1 MRLCKAKAGEYV
13 YGTGDD
19 HAPKEEVMQPM
30 VSKDAVDRMASLVK
44 DATDK
49 VGSIGSPHISSNMRV

>member
-49 VGSIGSPHISSNMRV
+49 VGIRSRRISSNVRV